1 MPILASLPPVYAF
14 RYTSSYFKL
23 RHQGRIIMTMTQEPQ
38 DEATLSPEEIAA
50 QAVGDDPPAW
60 TFREPHTDSQKG
72 R

>member
-1 MPILASLPPVYAF
+1 
-14 RYTSSYFKL
+14 
-23 RHQGRIIMTMTQEPQ
+23 MTMTQEPQ

-50 QAVGDDPPAW
+50 QAAGDDPPAW